1 MSRLTV
7 RGWKLVLPL
16 AVIAV
21 AVTVFAV
28 TAATA
33 ASGKAD
39 ASATPIKLAILSDCQ
54 GAFGAFYEA
63 DIGGAQAAFAKYA
76 GGKAKNPKKP
86 SAGMTGITVG
96 GRPVQIV
103 GYGCSN
109 DTAAKAISETRR
121 LMEKL
126 KADILIG
133 PLSGDEGIAVAN
145 YAKKHPTKTF
155 LNGTS
160 GAQDTTLKVRA
171 KNFFRFNSDG
181 AQWSA
186 GLGEIAYNKLGW
198 RKAAVISD
206 DYSFAWTSSAGQIA
220 EFCALG
226 GDITARVYPPLNT
239 TDYSNF
245 AAQLPSPSEVD
256 GYFWAVGGAGL
267 VPSLKAFEQSKGPIK
282 GKQFIGNLF
291 WSDPLQYKELSERVA
306 GAFASGPTYG
316 GDPRPAGKAYEA
328 TIAKYYPSI
337 AGLGSSVF
345 VYNYYNA
352 AWGLIKGLQ
361 AVKGDTSG
369 GQQKLQAALGKVTL
383 AGGYGNIKL
392 DANRNA
398 ITDNYVQ
405 QLQKGSDGKLSV
417 VTVEQ
422 IPAVDQTFGGTFSP
436 STPAPG
442 RAFPTCVKRNLPW
455 IGKAKTLNPIQ

>member
-1 MSRLTV
+1 MSRL
-7 RGWKLVLPL
+7 RRSSKLALPL
-16 AVIAV
+16 ALLAAV
-21 AVTVFAV
+21 ATAV
-28 TAATA
+28 AASIASASGTAAA
-33 ASGKAD
+33 A
-39 ASATPIKLAILSDCQ
+39 PIRLAILSDCQ

-63 DIGGAQAAFAKYA
+63 DIGGAQAAFAKFA
-76 GGKAKNPKKP
+76 GGKPKGAKP
-86 SAGMTGITVG
+86 SQGMTGITVA
-96 GRPVQIV
+96 GRPITIV

-109 DTAAKAISETRR
+109 DTAPKALAETRR
-121 LMEKL
+121 LMERL

-145 YAKKHPTKTF
+145 YAKKNPTKTF

-186 GLGEIAYNKLGW
+186 GLGEVAYKRLGW

-220 EFCALG
+220 EFCAVG
-226 GDITARVYPPLNT
+226 GQITKRVYPPLNT
-239 TDYSNF
+239 TDYSNY
-245 AAQLPSPSEVD
+245 AQQLPSPGQVD

-291 WSDPLQYKELSERVA
+291 WSDPLQYKELSDRVA
-306 GAFASGPTYG
+306 GAFASGPTYP
-316 GDPRPAGKAYEA
+316 GDSRPAAKAYEA
-328 TIAKYYPSI
+328 AVKKAYPSI
-337 AGLGSSVF
+337 AGLSTSVF

-361 AVKGDTSG
+361 AVKGDISG
-369 GQQKLQAALGKVTL
+369 GQKKLQAALGKVTL
-383 AGGYGNIKL
+383 AAGYGNIRL

-398 ITDNYVQ
+398 VTDNYVQ
-405 QLQKGSDGKLSV
+405 QLQKGANGKL
-417 VTVEQ
+417 TVRTVLQ

-436 STPAPG
+436 STPPPG
-442 RAFPTCVKRNLPW
+442 RTFPACTKKNLPW
-455 IGKAKTLNPIQ
+455 VGKAKTLGPIQ